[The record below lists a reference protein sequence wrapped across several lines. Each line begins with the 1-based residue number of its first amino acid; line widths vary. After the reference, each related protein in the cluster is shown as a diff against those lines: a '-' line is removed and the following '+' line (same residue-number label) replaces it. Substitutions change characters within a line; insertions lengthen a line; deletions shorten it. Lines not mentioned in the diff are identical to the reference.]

1 VSVWSIPMPEVALT
15 QELLDKLT
23 LIAVLGWGVIA
34 FVRGWIVPA
43 SVHQEALRSVDD
55 WKARHDRIAAIAEMA
70 LRTKVGM

>member
-1 VSVWSIPMPEVALT
+1 MPDWALT

-43 SVHQEALRSVDD
+43 SVHRAVLEDRREWQ
-55 WKARHDRIAAIAEMA
+55 ARHDRISAIAELA
-70 LRTKVGM
+70 LRAKVGM

>member
-1 VSVWSIPMPEVALT
+1 MPDWALT

-43 SVHQEALRSVDD
+43 SVHKQSLQNVDD

-70 LRTKVGM
+70 LRAKVGM